1 MNLRESNEQTP
12 PMLAIV
18 FIVLSA
24 TEEWNSLLCIRRI
37 KGGGGEEVKE
47 EHGMKEKW
55 AGKRMT
61 GLIQGSVSY
70 WWCGIK

>member
-1 MNLRESNEQTP
+1 MKFGELEFPLNLREGNEQAP

-24 TEEWNSLLCIRRI
+24 IEEWSCLLCIRSI

-47 EHGMKEKW
+47 EHGMK
-55 AGKRMT
+55 GKRMT
-61 GLIQGSVSY
+61 GLIQSLAL
-70 WWCGIK
+70 